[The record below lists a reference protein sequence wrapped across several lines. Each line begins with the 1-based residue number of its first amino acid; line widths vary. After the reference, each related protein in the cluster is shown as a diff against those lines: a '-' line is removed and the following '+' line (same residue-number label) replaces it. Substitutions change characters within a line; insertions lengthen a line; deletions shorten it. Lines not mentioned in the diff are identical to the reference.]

1 VSSLA
6 ERACLL
12 RDIRAFM
19 GNLKLMINDEILE
32 RRQSFR
38 KVLGARVFSTQPGIR
53 AKATDSL
60 QAIPEIKISQL
71 TVCQKSSFS
80 IVFTSTDVLCLSEE
94 ADIRADLKKS
104 CIVMTSV
111 GGVQ

>member
-1 VSSLA
+1 
-6 ERACLL
+6 
-12 RDIRAFM
+12 M
-19 GNLKLMINDEILE
+19 GNFKLMINDEILE

-71 TVCQKSSFS
+71 IVSQK
-80 IVFTSTDVLCLSEE
+80 IVLNLSHKYRCAMSVRRDRHTSGSKEVLRRNDKCPRCPLICEGN
-94 ADIRADLKKS
+94 
-104 CIVMTSV
+104 M
-111 GGVQ
+111 